1 MPSIP
6 LHFIESHGSITNV
19 LSVEKQDKSLQTEVD
34 IPFQIVIGE
43 PDMTAA
49 VNGNFWP
56 L

>member
-6 LHFIESHGSITNV
+6 LHFNESHGNITNV

-34 IPFQIVIGE
+34 IPFQIVIRK

-49 VNGNFWP
+49 VNGN
-56 L
+56 